1 MFRAVIVSGIV
12 LVTVFLTMFAV
23 IKHYERIITD
33 LRAETLHLMDV
44 NAELEALNHELSK
57 AVLR

>member
-1 MFRAVIVSGIV
+1 MLRAIIVSGIV

-23 IKHYERIITD
+23 IKHYERIVAE

>member
-1 MFRAVIVSGIV
+1 MLRAVIVSGIV
-12 LVTVFLTMFAV
+12 VVTVFLTMFAV
-23 IKHYERIITD
+23 IKHYERIITE

-44 NAELEALNHELSK
+44 NAELEALNYELSK